1 MKPTLLVLAAGM
13 GSRYGGLKQL
23 DGVGPN
29 DESILEYSVF
39 DALRA
44 GFGKIVFVIR
54 PDFADDFKTKIASKF
69 ADRVPIEYAYQ
80 TLSMLPEGF
89 SVPETRQNPW
99 GTGQAVLV
107 TQNIIQEPFL
117 ALNADDLYGPSAY
130 RLIAHYLSTL
140 TDPQFPEFV
149 MVGYILRNTLS
160 PFGSVARGLCQVED
174 GYLQSIVELTKIEPD
189 GRSEHLTQAKYTT
202 SSGNVQKLSGNEIV
216 SMNIW
221 GLTPLVYPHLQK
233 FFRQFLEEK
242 GQEEKSEFYIP
253 HAIGQLVQTGQ
264 ARVKVLESQDSWL
277 GVTYRD
283 DKPYVVEKLRA
294 LIKQDVY
301 PENLWA

>member
-29 DESILEYSVF
+29 DEPILEYSVF

-54 PDFADDFKTKIASKF
+54 PNFADDFKTKIASKF

-89 SVPETRQNPW
+89 RASETRQKPW

-107 TQNIIQEPFL
+107 TENIIQEPFVVI
-117 ALNADDLYGPSAY
+117 NADDLYGPSAY
-130 RLIAHYLSTL
+130 RLLAHYLSTL
-140 TDPQFPEFV
+140 TDSQSPEFI

-174 GYLQSIVELTKIEPD
+174 GYLQSIVELTKIELD
-189 GRSEHLTQAKYTT
+189 GGAEHLSKYTT
-202 SSGNVQKLSGNEIV
+202 PSGDVQKLSGNEIV

-233 FFRQFLEEK
+233 LFRQFLEEK

-253 HAIGQLVQTGQ
+253 NAIDQLVQTGQ
-264 ARVKVLESQDSWL
+264 ARVKVLESQDPWL

-283 DKPYVVEKLRA
+283 DKPYVLEKLQA